1 MPLFTAL
8 QFPVLKKGNIADN
21 AGLESNGIVPSETN
35 NTFQTNMPLLSNLR
49 EILLGKSLDPLN
61 PATRHSIVLVAFL
74 AWVGLGADGLSSSCY
89 GPEEAFLALGTH
101 TQLGL
106 YLALATALTV
116 FIIALAYNQ
125 VIELFPS
132 GGGGYKVATRLLGPH
147 AGLLSGAALIVDYV
161 LTIAISVAS
170 GADALFS
177 LLPLAL
183 QNLKFASEIAL
194 LILLIVLNL
203 RGMKESIKV
212 LLPIFIG
219 FFISHALLISYGI
232 YFHAEGLPALIPNTL
247 NETTSLAQQTGWI
260 FVASLFLRAYSLG
273 GGTYTGI
280 EAVSNNV
287 NMLNEPR
294 ARTGKLTMLY
304 MALSLAFTAG
314 GIIVLYL
321 LWQAQHVDGQTLN
334 AITFKAIIATLG
346 MPDWLSGGTLALTL
360 ALEAGLLLVAANT
373 GFLGGPAV
381 MANMAADSWVP
392 RQFRQLSSRLVTQN
406 GILVMGIAALLILI
420 WSHGSVTLLVVL
432 YSINV
437 FLTFSLSLL
446 GLSVHWWRER
456 RSVRSW
462 KRKLAL
468 SLLGLIVTGSILLVT
483 LVEKFSEGGWVTV
496 LITGVVVALCLFI
509 HKHYAETKAKLREV
523 EKLFEQSVQIDP
535 GLPRKLDPE
544 LPTAIFLVDEHRGVG
559 IHTIMWVLRLFPGHF
574 KNFVFLSAGEVDT
587 QSYDSEAT
595 IRSMQYKTEN
605 ALCYFAG
612 FCRSHDLQ
620 ATWRMAH
627 GTDPVAVL
635 DNLIQEVVAEYP
647 NSVCFAA
654 TLIFAKDSFWVRWL
668 HNQTALTMQRRMHLR
683 GQQMVI
689 LPMKVS

>member
-1 MPLFTAL
+1 M
-8 QFPVLKKGNIADN
+8 
-21 AGLESNGIVPSETN
+21 
-35 NTFQTNMPLLSNLR
+35 LSKLYER
-49 EILLGKSLDPLN
+49 FLGKSLDPLN
-61 PATRHSIVLVAFL
+61 PDTRHSIVLIAFL
-74 AWVGLGADGLSSSCY
+74 AWIGLGADGLSSACY

-106 YLALATALTV
+106 YLALATAVTV

-147 AGLLSGAALIVDYV
+147 AGLVSGAALIVDYV
-161 LTIAISVAS
+161 LTITISVAS

-177 LLPLAL
+177 LLPLGF
-183 QNLKFASEIAL
+183 QNIKFGSEIIL
-194 LILLIVLNL
+194 LILLIALNL
-203 RGMKESIKV
+203 RGMKESIMF

-219 FFISHALLISYGI
+219 FFISHALIISYGI
-232 YFHAEGLPALIPNTL
+232 YYHAEGLPALIPASL
-247 NETTSLAQQTGWI
+247 AETTSLAQQTSWI

-287 NMLNEPR
+287 NMLAEPR
-294 ARTGKLTMLY
+294 TRTGKLTMLY

-321 LWQAQHVDGQTLN
+321 LWQAQHVEGQTLN
-334 AITFKAIIATLG
+334 AVTFKAIINTLQL
-346 MPDWLSGGTLALTL
+346 PDWISASTLALVL

-406 GILVMGIAALLILI
+406 GIVLMGIAAMLILV
-420 WSHGSVTLLVVL
+420 WSKGSVALLVVL

-446 GLSVHWWRER
+446 GLTVHWWRER
-456 RSVRSW
+456 RSIRSW
-462 KRKLAL
+462 KRKLLL
-468 SLLGLIVTGSILLVT
+468 SLLGLTVTSGILLVT
-483 LVEKFSEGGWVTV
+483 LVEKFSDGGWVTV
-496 LITGVVVALCLFI
+496 LITGTVIVLCLFI
-509 HKHYAETKAKLREV
+509 HKHYAETKIKLREV
-523 EKLFEQSVQIDP
+523 EKLFAQSIKTGSCVP
-535 GLPRKLDPE
+535 KKLDPE
-544 LPTAIFLVDEHRGVG
+544 LPTAIFMVDENRGVG

-574 KNFVFLSAGEVDT
+574 KNLVFLSVGEVDT
-587 QSYDSEAT
+587 QSYDNDAT
-595 IRSMQYKTEN
+595 IRTMQFKTEN
-605 ALCYFAG
+605 TLCYYAS
-612 FCRSHDLQ
+612 FCEQQGLQ
-620 ATWRMAH
+620 ATWRITY
-627 GTDPVAVL
+627 GTDPVQALDVL
-635 DNLIQEVVAEYP
+635 ASEVSEEYP

-654 TLIFAKDSFWVRWL
+654 KLIFSNDNFMVRWL
-668 HNQTALTMQRRMHLR
+668 HNQTAMSLQRRLHRR

>member
-1 MPLFTAL
+1 
-8 QFPVLKKGNIADN
+8 
-21 AGLESNGIVPSETN
+21 
-35 NTFQTNMPLLSNLR
+35 LLTKLYER
-49 EILLGKSLDPLN
+49 FLGKSLDPLN
-61 PATRHSIVLVAFL
+61 PATRHSIVLIAFL
-74 AWVGLGADGLSSSCY
+74 AWIGLGADGLSSSCY

-147 AGLLSGAALIVDYV
+147 AGLVSGAALIVDYV

-177 LLPLAL
+177 LLPLSL
-183 QNLKFASEIAL
+183 QFFKFGTEIV
-194 LILLIVLNL
+194 LLIVLIALNL
-203 RGMKESIKV
+203 RGMKESIKI

-219 FFISHALLISYGI
+219 FFVSHTLLISYGI
-232 YFHAEGLPALIPNTL
+232 YFHAEGLPALIPATL
-247 NETTSLAQQTGWI
+247 NETTSLAQQTSWI

-287 NMLNEPR
+287 NMLREPR

-321 LWQAQHVDGQTLN
+321 LWQAQHVEGETLN
-334 AITFKAIIATLG
+334 AVTFKAIISTLN
-346 MPDWLSGGTLALTL
+346 MPDWISASTLALVL

-381 MANMAADSWVP
+381 MANMALDSWVP

-406 GILVMGIAALLILI
+406 GILVMGISALLILL
-420 WSHGSVTLLVVL
+420 WSKGAVTLLVVL

-446 GLSVHWWRER
+446 GLSVHWWRDR

-468 SLLGLIVTGSILLVT
+468 SLLGLTVTGGILLVT
-483 LVEKFSEGGWVTV
+483 LVEKFAEGGWVTI
-496 LITGVVVALCLFI
+496 LITGMVVALCMLI
-509 HKHYAETKAKLREV
+509 HNHYVETKAKLREV
-523 EKLFEQSVQIDP
+523 EKLFAQTVKNDVCVQN
-535 GLPRKLDPE
+535 KLDPE
-544 LPTAIFLVDEHRGVG
+544 LPTAVFMVDENRGVG
-559 IHTIMWVLRLFPGHF
+559 IHTIMWVIRLFPGHF
-574 KNFVFLSAGEVDT
+574 KNFIFLSVGEVDT
-587 QSYDSEAT
+587 QSFDSDAT

-605 ALCYFAG
+605 TLCYYAS
-612 FCRSHDLQ
+612 FCEAQGLQ
-620 ATWRMAH
+620 ATWRMAY
-627 GTDPVAVL
+627 GTDPVTAL
-635 DNLIQEVVAEYP
+635 DNLAQEVNEEYP

-654 TLIFAKDSFWVRWL
+654 KLIFSNDNFMVRWL
-668 HNQTALTMQRRMHLR
+668 HNQTALSLQRRLHRR
-683 GQQMVI
+683 GQQVVI

>member
-1 MPLFTAL
+1 
-8 QFPVLKKGNIADN
+8 
-21 AGLESNGIVPSETN
+21 
-35 NTFQTNMPLLSNLR
+35 MPLLTSLR

-61 PATRHSIVLVAFL
+61 PATRHSIALIAFL

-147 AGLLSGAALIVDYV
+147 AGLVSGAALIVDYV
-161 LTIAISVAS
+161 LTITISVAA

-177 LLPLAL
+177 LLPLGL
-183 QNLKFASEIAL
+183 HGLKFSSEIAL

-203 RGMKESIKV
+203 RGMKESIKI

-219 FFISHALLISYGI
+219 FFITHLLLISYGI
-232 YFHAEGLPALIPNTL
+232 YFHAEGLPALIPATL
-247 NETTSLAQQTGWI
+247 SETSSLAQETGWI

-287 NMLNEPR
+287 NMLSEPR

-334 AITFKAIIATLG
+334 AVTFKAIIATLN
-346 MPDWLSGGTLALTL
+346 MPDWLNGSTLTLVL

-406 GILVMGIAALLILI
+406 GIMLMGIAALLILV
-420 WSHGSVTLLVVL
+420 WSHGSVALLVVL

-456 RSVRSW
+456 RGMRSW

-468 SLLGLIVTGSILLVT
+468 SLLGLAVTGSILLIT

-496 LITGVVVALCLFI
+496 LITGLVVGLCLLV
-509 HKHYAETKAKLREV
+509 HKHYAETKTKLREV

-535 GLPRKLDPE
+535 GLPKKLDPE

-559 IHTIMWVLRLFPGHF
+559 VHTIMWVLRLFPGHF

-627 GTDPVAVL
+627 GTDPVVVL
-635 DNLIQEVVAEYP
+635 DDLVQEVVAEYP

-654 TLIFAKDSFWVRWL
+654 KLIFANDSFWIRWL
-668 HNQTALTMQRRMHLR
+668 HNQTALTMQRRLHLR

>member
-1 MPLFTAL
+1 MLAQLYERF
-8 QFPVLKKGNIADN
+8 
-21 AGLESNGIVPSETN
+21 
-35 NTFQTNMPLLSNLR
+35 
-49 EILLGKSLDPLN
+49 LGKTLDPLN
-61 PATRHSIVLVAFL
+61 PDTRHSIVLIAFL
-74 AWVGLGADGLSSSCY
+74 AWIGLGADGLSSACY

-106 YLALATALTV
+106 YLALATAVTV

-147 AGLLSGAALIVDYV
+147 AGLVSGAALIVDYV
-161 LTIAISVAS
+161 LTITISVAS

-177 LLPLAL
+177 LLPLGF
-183 QNLKFASEIAL
+183 QNFKFGSEIIL
-194 LILLIVLNL
+194 LILLIALNL
-203 RGMKESIKV
+203 RGMKESIMF

-232 YFHAEGLPALIPNTL
+232 YFHAEGLPALIPASL
-247 NETTSLAQQTGWI
+247 AETSSLAQQTSWI

-287 NMLNEPR
+287 NMLAEPR

-314 GIIVLYL
+314 GVIVLYL
-321 LWQAQHVDGQTLN
+321 LWQAQHVEGQTLN
-334 AITFKAIIATLG
+334 AVTFKAIINTLQ
-346 MPDWLSGGTLALTL
+346 MPEWVSASTLALVL

-406 GILVMGIAALLILI
+406 GIVLMGIAALLILI
-420 WSHGSVTLLVVL
+420 WSKGSVALLVVL

-446 GLSVHWWRER
+446 GLTVHWWRER
-456 RSVRSW
+456 RSIRSW
-462 KRKLAL
+462 KRKLLL
-468 SLLGLIVTGSILLVT
+468 SLLGLTVTSGILLVT
-483 LVEKFSEGGWVTV
+483 LVEKFSDGGWVTV
-496 LITGVVVALCLFI
+496 LITGAVIIICLFI
-509 HKHYAETKAKLREV
+509 HKHYAETKIKLREV
-523 EKLFEQSVQIDP
+523 EKLFAQSIKAGSCIPKQ
-535 GLPRKLDPE
+535 LDPE
-544 LPTAIFLVDEHRGVG
+544 LPTAIFMVDENRGVG

-574 KNFVFLSAGEVDT
+574 KNLIFLSVGEVDT
-587 QSYDSEAT
+587 QSYDNDAT
-595 IRSMQYKTEN
+595 IRTMQFKTEN
-605 ALCYFAG
+605 TLCYYAS
-612 FCRSHDLQ
+612 FCEQQGLQ
-620 ATWRMAH
+620 ATWRMAY
-627 GTDPVAVL
+627 GTDPVQALDVL
-635 DNLIQEVVAEYP
+635 ANEVSGEYP

-654 TLIFAKDSFWVRWL
+654 KLIFANDNFMVRWL
-668 HNQTALTMQRRMHLR
+668 HNQTALSLQRRLHQR

>member
-1 MPLFTAL
+1 MLDYKILSSLFKT
-8 QFPVLKKGNIADN
+8 PGRAD
-21 AGLESNGIVPSETN
+21 LI
-35 NTFQTNMPLLSNLR
+35 LLSNLYER
-49 EILLGKSLDPLN
+49 FLGKSLDPLN
-61 PATRHSIVLVAFL
+61 PATRHNIVLVAFL
-74 AWVGLGADGLSSSCY
+74 AWIGLGADGLSSSCY

-132 GGGGYKVATRLLGPH
+132 GGGGYKVATRLLGAH
-147 AGLLSGAALIVDYV
+147 AGLVSGAALIVDYV
-161 LTIAISVAS
+161 LTITISVAS

-183 QNLKFASEIAL
+183 HDLKFASEILL
-194 LILLIVLNL
+194 LILLIMLNL

-219 FFISHALLISYGI
+219 FFISHALLIAYGI
-232 YFHAEGLPALIPNTL
+232 YAHAEGLPALIPATL

-287 NMLNEPR
+287 NMLTEPR

-321 LWQAQHVDGQTLN
+321 LWKAQHVEGLTLN
-334 AITFKAIIATLG
+334 AVTFSAIISTLN
-346 MPDWLSGGTLALTL
+346 MPDWVNSSTLALVL

-406 GILVMGIAALLILI
+406 GVLVMGISALLILV
-420 WSHGSVTLLVVL
+420 WSKGSVTLLVVL

-446 GLSVHWWRER
+446 GLSVHWWRDR
-456 RSVRSW
+456 RSIRNW
-462 KRKLAL
+462 KRKFAL
-468 SLLGLIVTGSILLVT
+468 SMLGLAVTGSILVVT
-483 LVEKFSEGGWVTV
+483 LVEKFTEGGWVTV
-496 LITGVVVALCLFI
+496 MITGLVVALCLLI
-509 HKHYAETKAKLREV
+509 HRHYAETKIKLREV
-523 EKLFEQSVQIDP
+523 EKLFAQTIKTGSC
-535 GLPRKLDPE
+535 LPKKLDTE
-544 LPTAIFLVDEHRGVG
+544 LPTAVFMVDEHRGVG
-559 IHTIMWVLRLFPGHF
+559 IHTVMWVLRLFPGHF
-574 KNFVFLSAGEVDT
+574 KNFIFLSVGEVDT
-587 QSYDSEAT
+587 QSFDSDST
-595 IRSMQYKTEN
+595 IRTMQYKTEN
-605 ALCYFAG
+605 TLCYFAS
-612 FCRSHDLQ
+612 FCEAEGLQ
-620 ATWRMAH
+620 ATWRMAY
-627 GTDPVAVL
+627 GTDPVQAL
-635 DNLIQEVVAEYP
+635 DELTQEISDEYP
-647 NSVCFAA
+647 NSVCFASK
-654 TLIFAKDSFWVRWL
+654 LIFADDNFMVRWL
-668 HNQTALTMQRRMHLR
+668 HNQTALSLQRRLHRR
-683 GQQMVI
+683 GQQLVI

>member
-1 MPLFTAL
+1 M
-8 QFPVLKKGNIADN
+8 
-21 AGLESNGIVPSETN
+21 
-35 NTFQTNMPLLSNLR
+35 LSKLR
-49 EILLGKSLDPLN
+49 DFFLGKTLDPLN
-61 PATRHSIVLVAFL
+61 PATRHSMALMAFL
-74 AWVGLGADGLSSSCY
+74 AWIGLGADGLSSSCY

-125 VIELFPS
+125 VIELFPT
-132 GGGGYKVATRLLGPH
+132 GGGGYKVATNLLGSN
-147 AGLLSGAALIVDYV
+147 AGLVSGAALIVDYV
-161 LTIAISVAS
+161 LTITISIAS

-177 LLPLAL
+177 LLPLWL
-183 QNLKFASEIAL
+183 HDTKFITEISLLVL
-194 LILLIVLNL
+194 LIILNL

-219 FFISHALLISYGI
+219 FLLTHVVLISYGI
-232 YFHAEGLPALIPNTL
+232 YAHADGLPALIPDTL
-247 NETTSLAQQTGWI
+247 KETQTLAQQTGWI

-294 ARTGKLTMLY
+294 VRTGKLTMLY

-321 LWQAQHVDGQTLN
+321 LWQSQPVVGQTLN
-334 AITFKAIIATLG
+334 AVTFKAIIATLNF
-346 MPDWLSGGTLALTL
+346 PDWLSGSTLVLVLT
-360 ALEAGLLLVAANT
+360 LEAGLLLVAANT
-373 GFLGGPAV
+373 GFLAGPAV

-406 GILVMGIAALLILI
+406 GILLMGISALLILI
-420 WSHGSVTLLVVL
+420 WSKGSVALLVVL

-446 GLSVHWWRER
+446 GLTVHWWRNR
-456 RSVRSW
+456 RGVRTW

-468 SLLGLIVTGSILLVT
+468 SLLGLSVTGSILIVT
-483 LVEKFSEGGWVTV
+483 LVEKFGDGGWVTI
-496 LITGVVVALCLFI
+496 LITGCVIVICLLI
-509 HKHYAETKAKLREV
+509 RKHYDETKTKLHDI
-523 EKLFEQSVQIDP
+523 EKLFAQSIKSSFS
-535 GLPRKLDPE
+535 LPKKLDPE
-544 LPTAIFLVDEHRGVG
+544 LPTAVFMVGDNRGVG
-559 IHTIMWVLRLFPGHF
+559 IHTIMWVMRLFPGHF
-574 KNFVFLSAGEVDT
+574 KNFIFLSVGEVNT
-587 QSYDSEAT
+587 QSFDSDAT
-595 IRSMQYKTEN
+595 IRSMQYRTEN
-605 ALCYFAG
+605 TLCYYAS
-612 FCRSHDLQ
+612 FCESQGLQ
-620 ATWRMAH
+620 ATWRM
-627 GTDPVAVL
+627 GYDTDPAEAL
-635 DNLIQEVVAEYP
+635 DKLAQEIQGEYP

-654 TLIFAKDSFWVRWL
+654 KLIFANDNFLVRWL
-668 HNQTALTMQRRMHLR
+668 HNQTALSLQRRLHRR

>member
-1 MPLFTAL
+1 MSMTS
-8 QFPVLKKGNIADN
+8 K
-21 AGLESNGIVPSETN
+21 
-35 NTFQTNMPLLSNLR
+35 LR
-49 EILLGKSLDPLN
+49 EILLGNPLDPLN
-61 PATRHSIVLVAFL
+61 PATRHGIVLIAFL

-89 GPEEAFLALGTH
+89 GPEEAFLALGAHTH
-101 TQLGL
+101 LGL

-132 GGGGYKVATRLLGPH
+132 GGGGYKVATRLLGPR

-170 GADALFS
+170 SADALFS
-177 LLPLAL
+177 LLPVSL
-183 QNLKFASEIAL
+183 QFLKFSSEIAL

-219 FFISHALLISYGI
+219 FFITHSLLIGYGI
-232 YFHAEGLPALIPNTL
+232 SVHAEGLPTLIPATL
-247 NETTSLAQQTGWI
+247 NETTSLVQQTSWI
-260 FVASLFLRAYSLG
+260 FAASLFLRAYSLG

-287 NMLNEPR
+287 NMLSEPR

-304 MALSLAFTAG
+304 MAASLAFIAG

-321 LWQAQHVDGQTLN
+321 LWQAQHVEGQTLN
-334 AITFKAIIATLG
+334 AVTFKAIIDTLG
-346 MPDWLSGGTLALTL
+346 MPNWASAASLALVL

-406 GILVMGIAALLILI
+406 GILLMGIAAMLILL
-420 WSHGSVTLLVVL
+420 WSKGSVTLLVVL

-446 GLSVHWWRER
+446 GLTVHWWRQR
-456 RSVRSW
+456 RGVRTW
-462 KRKLAL
+462 KRKIAL
-468 SLLGLIVTGSILLVT
+468 SLLGLLVTGGILLIT
-483 LVEKFSEGGWVTV
+483 TVEKFGDGGWVTL
-496 LITGVVVALCLFI
+496 LITGLVVALCLFI
-509 HKHYAETKAKLREV
+509 HRHYAETRAKLREI
-523 EKLFEQSVQIDP
+523 EKMFALSVQIDP
-535 GLPRKLDPE
+535 GLPRKLDPS

-559 IHTIMWVLRLFPGHF
+559 IHTILWVLRLFPGHF
-574 KNFVFLSAGEVDT
+574 KNFIFLSAGEVDT
-587 QSYDSEAT
+587 QSYDSDAT

-605 ALCYFAG
+605 ALCYYAG

-635 DNLIQEVVAEYP
+635 EELVQEVMGEYP

-654 TLIFAKDSFWVRWL
+654 NLIFANDSWWVRWL
-668 HNQTALTMQRRMHLR
+668 HNQTALTMQRRLHLR

-689 LPMKVS
+689 LPMKIG

>member
-1 MPLFTAL
+1 M
-8 QFPVLKKGNIADN
+8 
-21 AGLESNGIVPSETN
+21 
-35 NTFQTNMPLLSNLR
+35 LSKLYER
-49 EILLGKSLDPLN
+49 FLGKSLDPLN
-61 PATRHSIVLVAFL
+61 PDTRHSIVLIAFL
-74 AWVGLGADGLSSSCY
+74 AWIGLGADGLSSACY

-106 YLALATALTV
+106 YLALATAITV
-116 FIIALAYNQ
+116 FVIALAYNQ

-147 AGLLSGAALIVDYV
+147 AGLVSGAALIVDYV
-161 LTIAISVAS
+161 LTITISVAS

-177 LLPLAL
+177 LLPLGFH
-183 QNLKFASEIAL
+183 NIKFGSEIILLLL
-194 LILLIVLNL
+194 LIALNL
-203 RGMKESIKV
+203 RGMKESILF

-219 FFISHALLISYGI
+219 FFISHALIISYGI
-232 YFHAEGLPALIPNTL
+232 YYHAEGLPALIPASL
-247 NETTSLAQQTGWI
+247 AETTSLAQQTSWI

-287 NMLNEPR
+287 NMLVEPR

-321 LWQAQHVDGQTLN
+321 LWQAQHVEGQTLN
-334 AITFKAIIATLG
+334 AVTFKAIINTLQW
-346 MPDWLSGGTLALTL
+346 PDWLSASTLALVL

-406 GILVMGIAALLILI
+406 GIVLMGIAALLILI
-420 WSHGSVTLLVVL
+420 WSKGSVSLLVVL

-446 GLSVHWWRER
+446 GLTVHWWRER
-456 RSVRSW
+456 RSIRSW
-462 KRKLAL
+462 KRKLLL
-468 SLLGLIVTGSILLVT
+468 SLLGLTVTSGILLVT
-483 LVEKFSEGGWVTV
+483 LVEKFSDGGWVTV
-496 LITGVVVALCLFI
+496 VITSTVIAICLFI
-509 HKHYAETKAKLREV
+509 HRHYAETKIKLREV
-523 EKLFEQSVQIDP
+523 EKLFAQTIKP
-535 GLPRKLDPE
+535 GSCIPKQLDPE
-544 LPTAIFLVDEHRGVG
+544 LQTAIFMVDENRGVG

-574 KNFVFLSAGEVDT
+574 KNLVFLSVGEVDT
-587 QSYDSEAT
+587 QSYDNDAT
-595 IRSMQYKTEN
+595 IRSMQFKTEN
-605 ALCYFAG
+605 TLCYYAS
-612 FCRSHDLQ
+612 FCEQQGLQ
-620 ATWRMAH
+620 ATWRMAY
-627 GTDPVAVL
+627 GTDPVQAL
-635 DNLIQEVVAEYP
+635 DDLASEVSEEYP

-654 TLIFAKDSFWVRWL
+654 KLIFSNDNFMVRWL
-668 HNQTALTMQRRMHLR
+668 HNQTAMSLQRRLHRR